1 MPSRSAWYSGKERAE
16 IANQS
21 LTNPKPFA
29 MLIHKHLHITLL
41 LGKPQTTT
49 IRRMNLTRD
58 KTTLPSPRS
67 PKRRKSPFGTRNTD
81 QQKTTGKE
89 EEDTRAHTPTISP
102 GTPTKVTSEDP
113 KTPLNF
119 EVPGARLSKFTHQW
133 EGAPPSTL
141 NIVKR
146 GFHWKWV
153 SSPPPLAHQTRGN
166 SASPELRAEVGE
178 LARKGAIYKVPWQP
192 AFISPIFLVPK
203 SSGGFRLI
211 LDLSLL
217 NLYIQTPQ
225 FRMTNHSEL
234 ANRLTPPAWMV
245 SLDLQDAYLH
255 IPIRKSLHRYLAFTL
270 DNELWFFR
278 ALPFGLS
285 PAPYL
290 FTRILRWP
298 LSILRS
304 QGVQVLAYLDD
315 WILWAKSA
323 ELLQV
328 HVSMACDL
336 LTKLGWLIN
345 LEKSHLTPCTDLTW
359 LGVRWLPQQA
369 RWGLL
374 REKVLAIS
382 QAAQVMIS
390 KKQSSLRGW
399 EQLVGKCVFAAQ
411 ILRSLQPAL
420 QPLFAP
426 ACFNKTVDRDK
437 KIHLP
442 LVLLA
447 HLQPW
452 TSQENLSATPH
463 FHIAGPALEMWTDAS
478 ISGWGGHTHTL
489 ETSGEWSPTEKS
501 LHINILELR
510 AVCLT
515 IQNLNLKQA
524 TIHLFIDNQAAMF
537 AINKMRC
544 KSPSLMTEL
553 SSLLEILQTRTLAVK
568 AFRITSK
575 FNTKADALSRQQL
588 ALTEISLPRQLF
600 RALCNWGGG
609 GGKYQID
616 VMASRENAQLPLFY
630 SRLKDNLALGH
641 KFTTH

>member
-21 LTNPKPFA
+21 LTNPKPLA

-49 IRRMNLTRD
+49 IRRINSTRD

-89 EEDTRAHTPTISP
+89 EEDTRAHTATISP
-102 GTPTKVTSEDP
+102 GTPTKVTSVDP

-119 EVPGARLSKFTHQW
+119 EVPGARLSKFAHQW
-133 EGAPPSTL
+133 EGAPPSRL

-211 LDLSLL
+211 LDLSSL

-245 SLDLQDAYLH
+245 SLDLQVAYFH

-270 DNELWFFR
+270 DNKLWFFR

-369 RWGLL
+369 RWGLP

-390 KKQSSLRGW
+390 KKHSSLRGW

-411 ILRSLQPAL
+411 ILRSLQPS
-420 QPLFAP
+420 
-426 ACFNKTVDRDK
+426 
-437 KIHLP
+437 LP
-442 LVLLA
+442 FS
-447 HLQPW
+447 H
-452 TSQENLSATPH
+452 
-463 FHIAGPALEMWTDAS
+463 
-478 ISGWGGHTHTL
+478 
-489 ETSGEWSPTEKS
+489 
-501 LHINILELR
+501 
-510 AVCLT
+510 
-515 IQNLNLKQA
+515 
-524 TIHLFIDNQAAMF
+524 
-537 AINKMRC
+537 
-544 KSPSLMTEL
+544 
-553 SSLLEILQTRTLAVK
+553 
-568 AFRITSK
+568 
-575 FNTKADALSRQQL
+575 
-588 ALTEISLPRQLF
+588 SLPRLASTKQSTGTRRFTYRLF
-600 RALCNWGGG
+600 SLRTFSPGRLRRIC
-609 GGKYQID
+609 QP
-616 VMASRENAQLPLFY
+616 PLTFI
-630 SRLKDNLALGH
+630 SQDLIWRCGQTPPLQDGEGIHIHWRHQGNGH
-641 KFTTH
+641 RQKNHSI

>member
-1 MPSRSAWYSGKERAE
+1 MRFQGPACPNSR
-16 IANQS
+16 
-21 LTNPKPFA
+21 TN
-29 MLIHKHLHITLL
+29 
-41 LGKPQTTT
+41 G
-49 IRRMNLTRD
+49 R
-58 KTTLPSPRS
+58 
-67 PKRRKSPFGTRNTD
+67 G
-81 QQKTTGKE
+81 
-89 EEDTRAHTPTISP
+89 
-102 GTPTKVTSEDP
+102 
-113 KTPLNF
+113 PLD
-119 EVPGARLSKFTHQW
+119 
-133 EGAPPSTL
+133 PSTL

-211 LDLSLL
+211 LDLSSL

-369 RWGLL
+369 RWGLP

-390 KKQSSLRGW
+390 KKHSSLRGW

-478 ISGWGGHTHTL
+478 TSGWGGHTHTL

-553 SSLLEILQTRTLAVK
+553 SRLLEILQTRTLAVK

-575 FNTKADALSRQQL
+575 FNTKADALSRQL

-600 RALCNWGGG
+600 RAL
-609 GGKYQID
+609 
-616 VMASRENAQLPLFY
+616 
-630 SRLKDNLALGH
+630 
-641 KFTTH
+641 